1 MAGIGLIDTR
11 EVRKRLL
18 EVYIMLLD
26 DGLKRELK
34 DKDIALQRFLWRFL
48 FR

>member
-1 MAGIGLIDTR
+1 MFTGM
-11 EVRKRLL
+11 

-34 DKDIALQRFLWRFL
+34 DMDIALHNVFYGALNFSVSMIVPYKAG
-48 FR
+48 